1 MGIIDKLKFWDHGD
15 DLDLDLDEEL
25 PPIENEEN
33 FRFNDSTNQEGSGQ
47 YDWNKRDRPSMNQ
60 MKEGFQNMPQ
70 GTTGD
75 IQKDLDLIS
84 SKLDTIKA
92 ELDGM
97 DQRIR
102 KIEKIAEGESGQAKS
117 GGTRASRDPWSNY

>member
-1 MGIIDKLKFWDHGD
+1 MGILDKVKFWKSD

-25 PPIENEEN
+25 PPIESEGS
-33 FRFNDSTNQEGSGQ
+33 FRFQDSTNEEPAGS
-47 YDWNKRDRPSMNQ
+47 YDWNRRDRPSMMQ
-60 MKEGFQNMPQ
+60 AQEGFQNMPQ

-102 KIEKIAEGESGQAKS
+102 KIERIAEGEQSEQK
-117 GGTRASRDPWSNY
+117 GGKTRASRDPWSNY